1 MRSGG
6 VRQQWT
12 YNAPPT
18 ISAFLQS
25 EAFGRLI
32 WGPVGSGKTTGCI
45 VEAARRMAQQAP
57 AADGRRYTRFA
68 IVRQSLKDAKAT
80 VLKDVRG
87 WFGSIADWR
96 VSESTLYLEYGDVVS
111 EWPFIPLDEPDDV
124 KRLLSLQLTAAYVNE
139 CIETDINLLS
149 DIAGRVGRYPNNDQG
164 VCSWS
169 GIWADT
175 NAPILNTPWANF
187 LAAPPPQWQVF
198 HQPGGHIEPTFASSG
213 SVDAQGNPIMVQTG
227 GAENLP
233 HLNQTAETILLPE
246 NDPIRIKQGRGYY
259 ERLLSVGSADYIRRY
274 VWSEFG
280 RDPSGAAVF
289 AESFKYDYHVSQTP
303 LDPVYSRMLIVGQ
316 DFGRSPWSLIC
327 QLDHAG
333 RLLVLE
339 EVAGRGP
346 TGENIGLEQ
355 HAKQN
360 LIPVLIQPRYVGRAI
375 GVVGDPSGQ
384 AKDSL
389 FELNSFDL
397 LKRCGLA
404 AEPAPTNDLEPRLR
418 GVESFFTRN
427 VGGGPAILID
437 GTRCPTLVAALNG
450 QYKFEIDI
458 DKSGGE
464 YRKTVPEKLHPWSD
478 VADALQYVCL
488 VAGNA
493 GAYAWVMGRI
503 IQTLRPRRAMRTPPS
518 ALAWT

>member
-1 MRSGG
+1 
-6 VRQQWT
+6 
-12 YNAPPT
+12 
-18 ISAFLQS
+18 
-25 EAFGRLI
+25 
-32 WGPVGSGKTTGCI
+32 
-45 VEAARRMAQQAP
+45 MAQQAP
-57 AADGRRYTRFA
+57 APDGIRYSRIA

-96 VSESTLYLEYGDVVS
+96 VSESTLYLQYGDVYS

-175 NAPILNTPWANF
+175 NAPILHTPWAAF
-187 LAAPPPQWQVF
+187 LETPPPQWQVF
-198 HQPGGHIEPTFASSG
+198 HQPAGNIFPTFAEVPDPSISEFDRAIRASKG
-213 SVDAQGNPIMVQTG
+213 ERTTISVQIG

-233 HLNQTAETILLPE
+233 HLNQTAETVLLPE
-246 NDPIRIKQGRGYY
+246 NDPIRLKQGMGYY
-259 ERLLSVGSADYIRRY
+259 DRLLSVGNPDYIRRY
-274 VWSEFG
+274 VWSQFG

-289 AESFKYDYHVSQTP
+289 AESFKYDYHVSTTP
-303 LDPVYSRMLIVGQ
+303 LEPVYSRMLVVGQ

-327 QLDHAG
+327 QLDHSG

-339 EVAGRGP
+339 EVPGRGP

-355 HAKQN
+355 HCKQN
-360 LIPVLIQPRYVGRAI
+360 LIPTLLSPRYAGRPI
-375 GVVGDPSGQ
+375 GLVGDPSGR
-384 AKDSL
+384 AKDSN
-389 FELNSFDL
+389 FEYSSFDVL
-397 LKRCGLA
+397 RMCGLA
-404 AEPAPTNDLEPRLR
+404 AEPAPTNDLEPRIR
-418 GVESFFTRN
+418 GVEQFFIRN
-427 VGGGPAILID
+427 VQGAPAILID
-437 GTRCPTLVAALNG
+437 GSRCPTLVAALNG
-450 QYKFEIDI
+450 QYKFDVDQ
-458 DKSGGE
+458 DKSGGV
-464 YRKTVPEKLHPWSD
+464 YQKAIPEKLHPWSD

-488 VAGNA
+488 VTGNA
-493 GAYAWVMGRI
+493 GAYAWVLGRI
-503 IQTLRPRRAMRTPPS
+503 VNSLKPRRPMRVAPS

>member
-6 VRQQWT
+6 IRQQWT

-18 ISAFLQS
+18 ISSFLQS
-25 EAFGRLI
+25 DAFGRLI

-57 AADGRRYTRFA
+57 AADGKRYTRFA
-68 IVRQSLKDAKAT
+68 IIRQSLKDAKAT

-124 KRLLSLQLTAAYVNE
+124 KRLLSLQLTGAYVNE

-149 DIAGRVGRYPNNDQG
+149 DIAGRVGRYPANDQG

-169 GIWADT
+169 GIWCDT
-175 NAPILNTPWANF
+175 NAPILNTPWAEFMSN
-187 LAAPPPQWQVF
+187 PPPEWQVF
-198 HQPGGHIEPTFASSG
+198 HQPSG
-213 SVDAQGNPIMVQTG
+213 ISPL
-227 GAENLP
+227 AENLP
-233 HLNQTAETILLPE
+233 HLMQTSETILLPE
-246 NDPIRIKQGRGYY
+246 DDPIRIKQGRTYY
-259 ERLLSVGSADYIRRY
+259 DRLLSVGSPDYIRRY

-289 AESFKYDYHVSQTP
+289 AESFKYDYHVSPTP
-303 LDPVYSRMLIVGQ
+303 LEPVYSRMLVVGQ

-327 QLDHAG
+327 QLDHSG

-339 EVAGRGP
+339 EVPGRGP
-346 TGENIGLEQ
+346 GGENTGLEQ
-355 HAKQN
+355 HARQN
-360 LIPVLIQPRYVGRAI
+360 LIPALLQARYAGRPVGL
-375 GVVGDPSGQ
+375 VGDPSGR
-384 AKDSL
+384 AKDSN
-389 FELNSFDL
+389 FEVNSFDV
-397 LKRCGLA
+397 LKHCGLA
-404 AEPAPTNDLEPRLR
+404 AQPAPTNDLDPRLR
-418 GVESFFTRN
+418 AVESFFIRN
-427 VGGGPAILID
+427 VGGGPAIVID

-450 QYKFEIDI
+450 QYKFATTLDT
-458 DKSGGE
+458 SGGI
-464 YRKTVPEKLHPWSD
+464 YVKSVPEKLHPWSD
-478 VADALQYVCL
+478 VADCLQYVCL
-488 VAGNA
+488 VTGNA
-493 GAYAWVMGRI
+493 GAYAWVLGRI
-503 IQTLRPRRAMRTPPS
+503 VQGLRPRRSMREAPS

>member
-1 MRSGG
+1 
-6 VRQQWT
+6 
-12 YNAPPT
+12 
-18 ISAFLQS
+18 
-25 EAFGRLI
+25 
-32 WGPVGSGKTTGCI
+32 
-45 VEAARRMAQQAP
+45 MAEQAP
-57 AADGRRYTRFA
+57 AADGKRYTRIA
-68 IVRQSLKDAKAT
+68 IIRQSLKDAKAT

-124 KRLLSLQLTAAYVNE
+124 KRLLSLQLTGAYVNE

-149 DIAGRVGRYPNNDQG
+149 DIAGRVGRYPANDQG

-187 LAAPPPQWQVF
+187 LANPPPQWQVF
-198 HQPGGHIEPTFASSG
+198 HQPGGHTYP
-213 SVDAQGNPIMVQTG
+213 DPITGLG

-246 NDPIRIKQGRGYY
+246 DDPKRIKQGRGYY
-259 ERLLSVGSADYIRRY
+259 ERLLSVGSPDYIRRY
-274 VWSEFG
+274 VWSQFG

-289 AESFKYDYHVSQTP
+289 AESFKYDYHVHSSGAIDRNTGMVTAP
-303 LDPVYSRMLIVGQ
+303 LEPVYSRMLVVGQ

-327 QLDHAG
+327 QLDHSG

-339 EVAGRGP
+339 EIPGRGP
-346 TGENIGLEQ
+346 TGENVGLEQ

-360 LIPVLIQPRYVGRAI
+360 LIPALLQPRYAGRPI
-375 GVVGDPSGQ
+375 GLVGDPSGQ
-384 AKDSL
+384 SKDSL

-397 LKRCGLA
+397 LKGCGLA
-404 AEPAPTNDLEPRLR
+404 AEPAPTNDLDPRLR
-418 GVESFFTRN
+418 AVESFFVRN
-427 VGGGPAILID
+427 IGGAPAILID
-437 GTRCPTLVAALNG
+437 GARCPTLVAALNG
-450 QYKFEIDI
+450 QYKFATTLDQ
-458 DKSGGE
+458 SGGM
-464 YRKTVPEKLHPWSD
+464 YVKSVPEKLHPWSD
-478 VADALQYVCL
+478 VADCLQYVCL
-488 VAGNA
+488 VTGNA
-493 GAYAWVMGRI
+493 GAYAWVLGRI
-503 IQTLRPRRAMRTPPS
+503 ASTLRPRRPMRVAPS

>member
-18 ISAFLQS
+18 ISQFLQS

-57 AADGRRYTRFA
+57 AADGKRYTRIA
-68 IVRQSLKDAKAT
+68 IIRQSLKDAKAT

-124 KRLLSLQLTAAYVNE
+124 KRLLSLQLTGAYINE

-149 DIAGRVGRYPNNDQG
+149 DIAGRVGRFPANDQG

-187 LAAPPPQWQVF
+187 LANPPPQWQVF
-198 HQPGGHIEPTFASSG
+198 HQPGGHTP
-213 SVDAQGNPIMVQTG
+213 Q
-227 GAENLP
+227 AENLP

-246 NDPIRIKQGRGYY
+246 DDPIRIKQGRGYY
-259 ERLLSVGSADYIRRY
+259 DRLLSVGTADYIRRY
-274 VWSEFG
+274 VYSEFG

-289 AESFKYDYHVSQTP
+289 AESFKYDYHVSHSP

-327 QLDHAG
+327 QLDHSG

-339 EVAGRGP
+339 EVAGKGP
-346 TGENIGLEQ
+346 TGENVGLEQ

-360 LIPVLIQPRYVGRAI
+360 LIPVLLQPRYAGRPI
-375 GVVGDPSGQ
+375 GLVGDPSGM

-418 GVESFFTRN
+418 GVESFLTRN
-427 VGGGPAILID
+427 VSGGPAIVID

-450 QYKFEIDI
+450 QYKFATTLDA
-458 DKSGGE
+458 SGGM
-464 YRKTVPEKLHPWSD
+464 YVKSVPEKLHPWSD

-488 VAGNA
+488 VTSNA
-493 GAYAWVMGRI
+493 GAYAWVLGRVAN
-503 IQTLRPRRAMRTPPS
+503 TLKPRRPIRQAPS

>member
-1 MRSGG
+1 MRTGG

-18 ISAFLQS
+18 ISAFMQS
-25 EAFGRLI
+25 QAFGRLI

-45 VEAARRMAQQAP
+45 VEAARRMAEQAP
-57 AADGRRYTRFA
+57 AEDGKRYTRIA
-68 IVRQSLKDAKAT
+68 IIRQSLKDAKAT

-124 KRLLSLQLTAAYVNE
+124 KRLLSLQLTGAYVNE

-149 DIAGRVGRYPNNDQG
+149 DIAGRVGRYPSNDQG

-175 NAPILNTPWANF
+175 NAPIMNTPWANF
-187 LAAPPPQWQVF
+187 MVAPPPQWQVF
-198 HQPGGHIEPTFASSG
+198 HQPGGHTEF
-213 SVDAQGNPIMVQTG
+213 
-227 GAENLP
+227 AENLP

-246 NDPIRIKQGRGYY
+246 DDPRRIKQGRGYY
-259 ERLLSVGSADYIRRY
+259 DRLLSVGTPDYIRRY

-289 AESFKYDYHVSQTP
+289 AESFKYDYHVSAVP
-303 LDPVYSRMLIVGQ
+303 LEPVYSRMLIVGQ

-327 QLDHAG
+327 QLDHSG

-339 EVAGRGP
+339 EVPGRGP
-346 TGENIGLEQ
+346 TGENLGLEQ

-360 LIPVLIQPRYVGRAI
+360 LIPVLLQPRYAGRPI
-375 GVVGDPSGQ
+375 GLVGDPSGQ

-389 FELNSFDL
+389 FEFNSFDL

-427 VGGGPAILID
+427 IGGGPAIVID
-437 GTRCPTLVAALNG
+437 GARCPTLVAALNG
-450 QYKFEIDI
+450 QYKFATRVDT
-458 DKSGGE
+458 SGGMFV
-464 YRKTVPEKLHPWSD
+464 KDVPEKLHPWSD

-488 VAGNA
+488 VTGNA
-493 GAYAWVMGRI
+493 GAYAWVLGRI
-503 IQTLRPRRAMRTPPS
+503 VNTLRPRRPMRQAPS
-518 ALAWT
+518 SLAWT

>member
-25 EAFGRLI
+25 QAFGRLL

-45 VEAARRMAQQAP
+45 VEAARRMAEQAP
-57 AADGRRYTRFA
+57 AEDGKRYTRFA
-68 IVRQSLKDAKAT
+68 IIRQSLKDAKAT

-124 KRLLSLQLTAAYVNE
+124 KRLLSLQLTGAYVNE

-149 DIAGRVGRYPNNDQG
+149 DIAGRVGRYPSNDQG

-187 LAAPPPQWQVF
+187 LANPPPQWQVF
-198 HQPGGHIEPTFASSG
+198 HQPGGHTEF
-213 SVDAQGNPIMVQTG
+213 
-227 GAENLP
+227 AENLP

-246 NDPIRIKQGRGYY
+246 DDPVRIKQGRGYY
-259 ERLLSVGSADYIRRY
+259 DRLLSVGTSDYIRRY

-289 AESFKYDYHVSQTP
+289 AESFKYDYHVSSTG
-303 LDPVYSRMLIVGQ
+303 LEPVYSRMLVVGQ

-327 QLDHAG
+327 QLDHSG

-339 EVAGRGP
+339 EVPGRGP
-346 TGENIGLEQ
+346 TGENVGLEQ

-360 LIPVLIQPRYVGRAI
+360 LIPVLLQPRYAGRPI
-375 GVVGDPSGQ
+375 GLVGDPSGM

-427 VGGGPAILID
+427 IGGGPAIVID
-437 GTRCPTLVAALNG
+437 GARCPTLVAALNG
-450 QYKFEIDI
+450 QYKFATRVDT
-458 DKSGGE
+458 SGGTFV
-464 YRKTVPEKLHPWSD
+464 KDVPEKLHPWSD

-488 VAGNA
+488 VTSNA
-493 GAYAWVMGRI
+493 GAYAWVLGRI
-503 IQTLRPRRAMRTPPS
+503 ANTLRPRRPYRQAPS

>member
-1 MRSGG
+1 
-6 VRQQWT
+6 
-12 YNAPPT
+12 
-18 ISAFLQS
+18 
-25 EAFGRLI
+25 
-32 WGPVGSGKTTGCI
+32 
-45 VEAARRMAQQAP
+45 MAQQEP
-57 AADGRRYTRFA
+57 ALDGKRYTRIA
-68 IVRQSLKDAKAT
+68 IIRQSLKDAKAT

-175 NAPILNTPWANF
+175 NAPIMNTPWANF
-187 LAAPPPQWQVF
+187 MAAPPPQWQVF
-198 HQPGGHIEPTFASSG
+198 HQPGGHIYPTFASSG
-213 SVDAQGNPIMVQTG
+213 SVDAHGNPIMVQIG

-246 NDPIRIKQGRGYY
+246 DHPTRIKQGRGYY
-259 ERLLSVGSADYIRRY
+259 DRLLSVGTSDYIRRY

-289 AESFKYDYHVSQTP
+289 AESFRYDYHVASSRDPVTGITK
-303 LDPVYSRMLIVGQ
+303 LEELSPVYSRMLVVGQ

-327 QLDHAG
+327 QLDHSG

-339 EVAGRGP
+339 EVPGRGP
-346 TGENIGLEQ
+346 TGENLGLEQ

-360 LIPVLIQPRYVGRAI
+360 LIPVLLQPRYAGRPI
-375 GVVGDPSGQ
+375 GIVGDPSGQ

-427 VGGGPAILID
+427 VGGSPALLID

-450 QYKFEIDI
+450 QYKFATTLDT
-458 DKSGGE
+458 SGGM
-464 YRKTVPEKLHPWSD
+464 YVKTVPEKLHPWSD
-478 VADALQYVCL
+478 VADCLQYVCL
-488 VAGNA
+488 VTGNA
-493 GAYAWVMGRI
+493 GAYAWVLGRI
-503 IQTLRPRRAMRTPPS
+503 VQTLRPRRPMRIAPS

>member
-1 MRSGG
+1 MHSGG
-6 VRQQWT
+6 ARQHWT
-12 YNAPPT
+12 YNAPPV
-18 ISAFLQS
+18 ISQFLQS
-25 EAFGRLI
+25 DAFGRLI
-32 WGPVGSGKTTGCI
+32 WGPVGSGKTSACI
-45 VEAARRMAQQAP
+45 VEGARRMAEQAP
-57 AADGRRYTRFA
+57 SPSGVRYTRFA
-68 IVRQSLKDAKAT
+68 IIRQSLKDLKAT
-80 VLKDVRG
+80 VLRDILG

-96 VSESTLYLEYGDVVS
+96 VSESTLYFRYGDVHS
-111 EWPFIPLDEPDDV
+111 EWMFIPLDEPDDI
-124 KRLLSLQLTAAYVNE
+124 KRLLSLQLTAAYINE

-175 NAPILNTPWANF
+175 NAPILNTPWATF
-187 LAAPPPQWQVF
+187 LANPPPQWQVF
-198 HQPGGHIEPTFASSG
+198 HQPGGHTYPSIDPNTG
-213 SVDAQGNPIMVQTG
+213 QLVG

-246 NDPIRIKQGRGYY
+246 DDPKRIKQGRGYY
-259 ERLLSVGSADYIRRY
+259 DRLLAVGSPDYIRRY

-289 AESFKYDYHVSQTP
+289 AESFKFDYHVSHTP
-303 LDPVYSRMLIVGQ
+303 LAPVYSRMLIVGQ

-327 QLDHAG
+327 QLDHSG

-346 TGENIGLEQ
+346 SGENVGLEQ
-355 HAKQN
+355 HVKQN
-360 LIPVLIQPRYVGRAI
+360 LIPALLQPQYAGRPVGL
-375 GVVGDPSGQ
+375 VGDPSGQ

-404 AEPAPTNDLEPRLR
+404 AEPAPTNDLDPRLR
-418 GVESFFTRN
+418 AVEAFFVRN
-427 VGGGPAILID
+427 VGGEPAIFID

-450 QYKFEIDI
+450 QYKFATTADA
-458 DKSGGE
+458 SGGM
-464 YRKTVPEKLHPWSD
+464 YVKTAPEKLHPWSD
-478 VADALQYVCL
+478 VADCLQYVCL
-488 VAGNA
+488 VTGNA
-493 GAYAWVMGRI
+493 GAYAWVLGRVVN
-503 IQTLRPRRAMRTPPS
+503 TLRPRRAARVAPS
-518 ALAWT
+518 SLAWT

>member
-1 MRSGG
+1 MRTGG

-25 EAFGRLI
+25 QAFGRLL

-45 VEAARRMAQQAP
+45 VEAARRMAEQAP
-57 AADGRRYTRFA
+57 AEDGKRYTRFA
-68 IVRQSLKDAKAT
+68 IIRQSLKDAKAT

-124 KRLLSLQLTAAYVNE
+124 KRLLSLQLTGAYVNE

-149 DIAGRVGRYPNNDQG
+149 DIAGRVGRYPSNDQG

-187 LAAPPPQWQVF
+187 LANPPPQWQVF
-198 HQPGGHIEPTFASSG
+198 HQPA
-213 SVDAQGNPIMVQTG
+213 GNSPL
-227 GAENLP
+227 AENLP

-246 NDPIRIKQGRGYY
+246 DDPVRIKQGRGYY
-259 ERLLSVGSADYIRRY
+259 DRLLSVGTSDYIRRY

-289 AESFKYDYHVSQTP
+289 AESFKYDYHVSSTG
-303 LDPVYSRMLIVGQ
+303 LEPVYSRMLVVGQ

-327 QLDHAG
+327 QLDHSG

-339 EVAGRGP
+339 EVPGRGP
-346 TGENIGLEQ
+346 TGENVGLEQ

-360 LIPVLIQPRYVGRAI
+360 LIPVLLQPRYAGRPI
-375 GVVGDPSGQ
+375 GLVGDPSGM

-389 FELNSFDL
+389 FEFNSFDL

-427 VGGGPAILID
+427 IGGGPAIVID
-437 GTRCPTLVAALNG
+437 GARCPTLVAALNG
-450 QYKFEIDI
+450 QYKFATRVDT
-458 DKSGGE
+458 SGGTFV
-464 YRKTVPEKLHPWSD
+464 KDVPEKLHPWSD

-488 VAGNA
+488 VTGNA
-493 GAYAWVMGRI
+493 GAYAWVLGRI
-503 IQTLRPRRAMRTPPS
+503 ANTLRPRRPYRQAPS